1 MKSILNT
8 AKWAEASQPHLGC
21 NMRNLGLN
29 PNSKVVLQKERF
41 IAQGLCVPRSAAV
54 RTVEHN

>member
-29 PNSKVVLQKERF
+29 PKTEVLYEKEGF
-41 IAQGLCVPRSAAV
+41 IHSVQ
-54 RTVEHN
+54 